1 MKELI
6 KKIYR
11 QLRPVIMNGEGNQV
25 TSHSKYGS
33 HFQIN
38 INGNNNIV
46 EIAEDCLLTNTI
58 ISISGNNNKVIVDKK
73 ARFMGPCRIRMS
85 GNATLHIG
93 ENAGIRGV
101 EFVLDNADI
110 SVGKLCMFSYDII
123 VRNTDSHR
131 VIQLSDDVIVNKPKD
146 ILLGNHVWIG
156 QGATLLKGIQIGD
169 NSIIAAKSV
178 VTKDCPCN
186 AITAGNPAKIVKT
199 GITWDY

>member
-58 ISISGNNNKVIVDKK
+58 ISISSNNNKVIIDKK
-73 ARFMGPCRIRMS
+73 ARFMGPCRIRMF